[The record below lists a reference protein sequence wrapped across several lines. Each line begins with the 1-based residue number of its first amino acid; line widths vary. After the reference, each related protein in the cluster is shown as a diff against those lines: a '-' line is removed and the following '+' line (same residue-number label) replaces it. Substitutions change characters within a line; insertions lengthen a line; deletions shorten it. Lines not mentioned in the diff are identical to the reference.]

1 MCIIIFSL
9 SRLFSSPLF
18 DLVIIYLW
26 WKEEEEEELE
36 ALKIIIANG
45 Y

>member
-26 WKEEEEEELE
+26 WKEEEEELE